1 MPSFREQWRVEVVLS
16 EQDILKRDVD
26 DDWYLTNS
34 KSDIK
39 LFQILEVGSSK
50 KTSGQQIH
58 TKSTETHGHQAEHD
72 FDRFHAPP
80 LFNE

>member
-1 MPSFREQWRVEVVLS
+1 MTSFREQWGGEVVLS
-16 EQDILKRDVD
+16 VQDALKRDV

-39 LFQILEVGSSK
+39 LFQILEVRSSK

-80 LFNE
+80 LVNS